1 MALYLNAVDPTLI
14 KKLGCWRSDTWLTY
28 IHNQIAELT
37 EGLATKMSRPIV
49 FHTNVASARLVA

>member
-14 KKLGCWRSDTWLTY
+14 KKLGRWRSDTWLTY
-28 IHNQIAELT
+28 IHNQIGELT

-49 FHTNVASARLVA
+49 FHNVAAARLVA